1 VTRKQKTDDAA
12 PKLAPTHKI
21 VTRAVAAE
29 RKRGHAA
36 ITPAP
41 RKQRR

>member
-1 VTRKQKTDDAA
+1 VTRKQKTDDA

>member
-1 VTRKQKTDDAA
+1 MTKRKSTPAIPPA
-12 PKLAPTHKI
+12 THKI

-36 ITPAP
+36 ITKAPA
-41 RKQRR
+41 KQRR